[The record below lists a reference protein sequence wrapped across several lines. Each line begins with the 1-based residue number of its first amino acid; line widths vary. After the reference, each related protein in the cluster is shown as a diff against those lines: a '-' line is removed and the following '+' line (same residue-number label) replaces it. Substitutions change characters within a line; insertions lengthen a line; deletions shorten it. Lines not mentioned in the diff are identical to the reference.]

1 MSWTR
6 TDGENWETYT
16 EENSGILSDRVETIA
31 ADKHGFMWIGTN
43 KGINRVPIG
52 ERLQISPS
60 LISIS
65 DLFFS
70 RRLSLWLNLIVLVIL
85 GNVAIIVVD
94 RRKVMDEQE
103 PTEENKG
110 SKRSLA
116 LQGAAGGV
124 TASIIVL
131 RFVGS
136 NEINYGGLEDLL
148 LLFFLYGTVLSAIPV
163 SLVLVGPVAG
173 IVGGRVFKTK
183 KVAFLS
189 GLLVQL
195 ILELPI
201 ILRVLSN

>member
-1 MSWTR
+1 
-6 TDGENWETYT
+6 
-16 EENSGILSDRVETIA
+16 
-31 ADKHGFMWIGTN
+31 
-43 KGINRVPIG
+43 
-52 ERLQISPS
+52 
-60 LISIS
+60 
-65 DLFFS
+65 
-70 RRLSLWLNLIVLVIL
+70 VLVIL
-85 GNVAIIVVD
+85 GNVAIILVD
-94 RRKVMDEQE
+94 RRKAMDEKE
-103 PTEENKG
+103 PTEENRD
-110 SKRSLA
+110 SKRRLA

-148 LLFFLYGTVLSAIPV
+148 LPFFLYGAVLLAIPV

-173 IVGGRVFKTK
+173 IVGEEVFRTK